1 MDRPIRKWLKKNIAE
16 ESTKPTSDINQSRE
30 EDGDNVGHAGTVDVT
45 SASVNV
51 RVIRID
57 KHTPVI

>member
-1 MDRPIRKWLKKNIAE
+1 MNCFHRKWLKKNSAD
-16 ESTKPTSDINQSRE
+16 ESTTSDINQSRE

-45 SASVNV
+45 PASVNV
-51 RVIRID
+51 SVFRID

>member
-1 MDRPIRKWLKKNIAE
+1 MFKKNIAE
-16 ESTKPTSDINQSRE
+16 ESTTSDINQSRE
-30 EDGDNVGHAGTVDVT
+30 KDGDNVGHAGTVDVT